1 LAIAS
6 VIFVTLGDFHVRN
19 LMMGDGGRSALVE
32 DVWAKFTELTS
43 GHPAVRS
50 LANSSRPKRLRPGAV
65 LVEEMDED
73 TDVFLVGSGELRT
86 IRRLDDGQEV
96 WLADAK
102 AGELIGE
109 LAALTG
115 QMRTSTVVA
124 ATDVQ
129 VFAIERAAFV
139 SVAGEHGEV
148 GLAIARLLARR
159 LVQTSGHMADLFG
172 RTVAY
177 RVHREL
183 VRLGAPSQ
191 VPGELVRLAAPP
203 TITDLRQRVHAS
215 REATSRAMSELR
227 ERGLVVKKDGLWIV
241 MSLPDD

>member
-1 LAIAS
+1 
-6 VIFVTLGDFHVRN
+6 VIFVTLGNFHIRKV
-19 LMMGDGGRSALVE
+19 MMADGGSSALIE
-32 DVWAKFTELTS
+32 DVWAKFTGLIS

-50 LANSSRPKRLRPGAV
+50 LARASRPKRLRPSAV

-109 LAALTG
+109 IAALTG
-115 QMRTSTVVA
+115 QMRTSTVIA

-129 VFAIERAAFV
+129 VFAIDRTAFL
-139 SVAGEHGEV
+139 SIASEHGEV
-148 GLAIARLLARR
+148 ALAIARLLARR
-159 LVQTSGHMADLFG
+159 LVQTSGHMTDLFG
-172 RTVAY
+172 RTVAF

-183 VRLGAPSQ
+183 VRLGSPSK

-215 REATSRAMSELR
+215 REATSRAMSDLK
-227 ERGLVVKKDGLWIV
+227 ERGLVVRKDGLWVV

>member
-1 LAIAS
+1 
-6 VIFVTLGDFHVRN
+6 
-19 LMMGDGGRSALVE
+19 
-32 DVWAKFTELTS
+32 
-43 GHPAVRS
+43 
-50 LANSSRPKRLRPGAV
+50 
-65 LVEEMDED
+65 MDED
-73 TDVFLVGSGELRT
+73 TDVFLVGSGELCT

-115 QMRTSTVVA
+115 QMRTSTVIA

-129 VFAIERAAFV
+129 VFAIDRIAFL
-139 SVAGEHGEV
+139 SIASEHGEV
-148 GLAIARLLARR
+148 ALAIARLLARR

-172 RTVAY
+172 RTVAF

-183 VRLGAPSQ
+183 VRLGSPSK
-191 VPGELVRLAAPP
+191 VPDELVRLAAPP

-215 REATSRAMSELR
+215 REATSRAMSDLK
-227 ERGLVVKKDGLWIV
+227 ERGLVVRKDGLWVV
-241 MSLPDD
+241 MSLPHD

>member
-1 LAIAS
+1 MA
-6 VIFVTLGDFHVRN
+6 
-19 LMMGDGGRSALVE
+19 DGGSSALIE
-32 DVWAKFTELTS
+32 DVWAKFAGLIS

-50 LANSSRPKRLRPGAV
+50 LARASRPKRLRPGAV

-115 QMRTSTVVA
+115 QMRTSTVIA

-129 VFAIERAAFV
+129 VFAIDRIAFL
-139 SVAGEHGEV
+139 SIASEHGEV
-148 GLAIARLLARR
+148 ALSIARLLARR

-172 RTVAY
+172 RTVAF

-183 VRLGAPSQ
+183 VRLGSPSK

-215 REATSRAMSELR
+215 REATSRAMSDLK
-227 ERGLVVKKDGLWIV
+227 ERGLVVRKDGLWVV